1 MSMTMLTILQIAQ
14 ALGAYTLVTLIL
26 PEIVLH
32 KRLAGYRMSERLI
45 GYFLAG
51 NFYIMYL
58 VFLLQFLHI
67 SYPITLQVGTLSPF
81 IPMIWKNRKK
91 IGVHIVSNVNPFFQ
105 TVMRLLRKEVGV
117 KTLAAI
123 KLKKFQGKYSNRIK
137 TWTIRYLPDILLT
150 TAIIIGVFYVYG
162 ANTVTVFGYKAS
174 DVPVHNLW
182 INEMDNNNIFAKGV
196 YPHGFHCM
204 IYYLH
209 AVFGIKTYVLLRVF
223 CFTQT
228 LFIHLAILVSLK
240 AICKVRFTPYIG
252 TAAYLMLNIYS
263 EISYQRY
270 CSTLPQEYGMLFIF
284 PAGVLA
290 IRFFQEYALVQSDSK
305 ENQKIKKKK
314 VYGYLLGFLISFSL
328 TLTVHFYNT
337 MPTGIFCLGI
347 AIGFGFRLCR
357 WRYFWRIMLTGIF
370 SVILAVLPM
379 AVGVI
384 IGHPLEG
391 SLYWGLSVMN
401 GDLNDSE
408 QTETVVTDKN
418 GNEVRIVGEIDEEA
432 LEKIKNGDTITDEE
446 ASSQAATNYQ
456 EQKTILPSEVKEEQ
470 KESRL
475 IQLAKQLQIKGKLI
489 FNKIQEF
496 CANSSEK
503 ITIVMIIGILCL
515 LLLGL
520 LAMMLKRYDYGG
532 MLWSVGFYMLFM
544 CVMQALAALGLPE
557 LMQDYRLCI
566 FFCYSLGLVWAL
578 DVDALICLLFTWIK
592 KDRIMNCVSVA
603 TLLFGSVA
611 AVLFGLVRTPAM
623 KSALETNEA
632 IICLTNIMRENKDF
646 NWTIISANDERQMV
660 VDCGRHYEMISFLR
674 QLIDLEQISEITLPT
689 EYVYFF
695 IEKQPINYANSAD
708 GIELQP
714 VSEKGAQTPI
724 NMLGGIAAYTADARW
739 GTMSHMY
746 YWAQAFKKL
755 YPNEMEIYYETDDF
769 VCYRLHQNV
778 ESLYNLA
785 IDYGYNNPKTQEEE

>member
-14 ALGAYTLVTLIL
+14 ALGSYTLVTLIL
-26 PEIVLH
+26 PGIVLH

-117 KTLAAI
+117 KTLAAM

-137 TWTIRYLPDILLT
+137 SWTIRYLPDILLT

-162 ANTVTVFGYKAS
+162 TNTVTVFGYKAS

-209 AVFGIKTYVLLRVF
+209 AVFGIKTYILLRVF
-223 CFTQT
+223 CIVQT
-228 LFIHLAILVSLK
+228 LFIHLMLLLSLQV
-240 AICKVRFTPYIG
+240 ICRVRFSPYIG
-252 TAAYLMLNIYS
+252 TAAYLMLNIYNDNAMA
-263 EISYQRY
+263 RY
-270 CSTLPQEYGMLFIF
+270 SSTLPQEYGMLFIF

-290 IRFFQEYALVQSDSK
+290 IRFFQEYAAFRLESS
-305 ENQKIKKKK
+305 EIQKKQRKQN
-314 VYGYLLGFLISFSL
+314 VLDYLIGFAVSFSL

-337 MPTGIFCLGI
+337 MPTGVLCLGI
-347 AIGFGFRLCR
+347 AIGFSFRFCR
-357 WRYFWRIMLTGIF
+357 WRYFWRIILTGLI
-370 SVILAVLPM
+370 SILLAVLPM
-379 AVGVI
+379 AIGVLT
-384 IGHPLEG
+384 GHQLQG
-391 SLYWGLSVMN
+391 SLYWGLNVIN
-401 GDLNDSE
+401 GTANNNTDE
-408 QTETVVTDKN
+408 QEAITIIDKN
-418 GNEVRIVGEIDEEA
+418 GNEIKVVGEVD
-432 LEKIKNGDTITDEE
+432 
-446 ASSQAATNYQ
+446 
-456 EQKTILPSEVKEEQ
+456 SEVLENIINGGNTIEDSESLDETQVELTKTQEEYNQ
-470 KESRL
+470 ESTKQSPITSLLSEGKIILNQIQVYCTNASRTVTL
-475 IQLAKQLQIKGKLI
+475 IMVGAIVALI
-489 FNKIQEF
+489 
-496 CANSSEK
+496 
-503 ITIVMIIGILCL
+503 
-515 LLLGL
+515 LLGVIAIVL
-520 LAMMLKRYDYGG
+520 RKNDYAG
-532 MLWSVGFYMLFM
+532 MILSVDFYMLFM
-544 CVMQALAALGLPE
+544 CVMQALTALGLPE
-557 LMQDYRLCI
+557 LMQPSRLCI

-578 DVDALICLLFTWIK
+578 NVDAFIYLVFGWLK
-592 KDRIMNCVSVA
+592 KNWVMNGISGIILAIGTIVSV
-603 TLLFGSVA
+603 
-611 AVLFGLVRTPAM
+611 VLGLVRLPVTAN
-623 KSALETNEA
+623 ALETNEA
-632 IICLTNIMRENKDF
+632 IICLTNIIHENKPF
-646 NWTIISANDERQMV
+646 NWTILSANDEHQMII
-660 VDCGRHYEMISFLR
+660 DSGRHYEMITFLR
-674 QLIDLEQISEITLPT
+674 QLMDLKRNSEIKLPT

-695 IEKQPINYANSAD
+695 IEKQPINYAHSAD
-708 GIELQP
+708 GIELKL
-714 VSEKGAQTPI
+714 VSEDGANTPI
-724 NMLGGIAAYTADARW
+724 NTEKGISAYTGEARW

-755 YPNEMEIYYETDDF
+755 YPNEMEVYYETDDF